1 MVPDNK
7 NNVDA
12 TVQVIVERFPDDFLR
27 NAARET
33 GVVERERKID
43 VVVLFWVTA
52 LEFGVR
58 FLSAVRGLK
67 RKYEEY
73 AKKRF
78 KDLVIQDGT
87 VILLHESLAKI
98 YMAGCKKTRTDTR
111 IYAGQRCLR
120 NKQTDY

>member
-1 MVPDNK
+1 MVSDNK
-7 NNVDA
+7 NNVDP
-12 TVQVIVERFPDDFLR
+12 TVQAIVEMFPDDFLR

-43 VVVLFWVTA
+43 VVVLFWVTT

-67 RKYEEY
+67 RKYEEH
-73 AKKRF
+73 AKKSF
-78 KDLVIQDGT
+78 KDLVIQNST
-87 VILLHESLAKI
+87 IIRLHESLAKI

-111 IYAGQRCLR
+111 IYAGQMCLR